1 MKTKGTEFTVGIFVL
16 AGILLL
22 MGMII
27 WFGDV
32 VELGRERYEVSAI
45 FDNVHGMA
53 RGTPVRYLGIDIGEL
68 KETGLTR
75 KGDKVRLV
83 LSISA
88 KYNIPT
94 DAVLS
99 VRPTGILGDV
109 YLEFGR
115 GKPDEGYLAR
125 DGSAEVQGQPTV
137 TIDEIAIQLTTFT
150 AKLSKTLDELGG
162 NLTELSASLNQV
174 FGDEQVRKDIKQAV
188 AEVPDAVKSFREMT
202 DRVAEVSDDARG
214 LVTQMKAAAEKL
226 ESQISRQGKNLDELT
241 HGLRKSADAVTETL
255 ASLDEI
261 LKRFNEGKGSV
272 GALIQ
277 KDEFH
282 EKLVQAVDRM
292 NEALVQIK
300 TTVEAIHRKWGR

>member
-1 MKTKGTEFTVGIFVL
+1 MRTKGTEFTVGIFVL

-22 MGMII
+22 MAMII
-27 WFGDV
+27 WFGRV

-115 GKPDEGYLAR
+115 GKPEEGYLAK
-125 DGSAEVQGQPTV
+125 DGSAEVHGEPTV

-174 FGDEQVRKDIKQAV
+174 FGDEQVRKDIKRTLS
-188 AEVPDAVKSFREMT
+188 ETPDAVKSFREMT
-202 DRVAEVSDDARG
+202 DRVAAVGGQARE
-214 LVTQMKAAAEKL
+214 LLKQMKTTVEKL
-226 ESQISRQGKNLDELT
+226 DSQINRQGKNLDELT
-241 HGLRKSADAVTETL
+241 DGLRKSADAVSETL

-292 NEALVQIK
+292 NEALLEIK
-300 TTVEAIHRKWGR
+300 KMAEGVHRKWGR